1 MTDAAAG
8 QRAEMR
14 AGVLKAF
21 DNVNWLA
28 TVQLT
33 GSLQQWVTKVP
44 VARNIA
50 AAEMTAGRKVAVL
63 LFDPA
68 NHTDAVVVG
77 VWV

>member
-1 MTDAAAG
+1 MQPELNQAT
-8 QRAEMR
+8 
-14 AGVLKAF
+14 LKSF

-33 GSLQQWVTKVP
+33 GSLQTWLSGVP

-50 AAEMTAGRKVAVL
+50 AAEMTAGRKVAVA
-63 LFDPA
+63 LFDPTNQA
-68 NHTDAVVVG
+68 DAVVFA